1 MAEPVFQRP
10 GEGGTVDNPL
20 GGDVVFKARGEQTEG
35 TLTAFETV
43 VAPGEGPPLH
53 THANEDESLYV
64 LDGEV
69 RFKLG
74 DEIRAAPA
82 GSFVFIPRGAP
93 HTWQNVGDGPARLL
107 IHFTPSGMERFF
119 DGFAAL
125 ETPGPAA
132 FETVGAEVG
141 MDVVGPP
148 LAESDPV

>member
-20 GGDVVFKARGEQTEG
+20 GADVVFKARGEQTDG

-43 VAPGEGPPLH
+43 VGPGDGPPLH
-53 THANEDESLYV
+53 THANEGESVYV
-64 LDGEV
+64 LDGEM
-69 RFKLG
+69 RFKLR
-74 DEIRAAPA
+74 DEIQAAPA

-93 HTWQNVGDGPARLL
+93 HTWQNVGDGPARIL

-125 ETPGPAA
+125 EAPGPAA

-141 MDVVGPP
+141 VDVVGPP
-148 LAESDPV
+148 LAQSDPV

>member
-43 VAPGEGPPLH
+43 VASGDGPPLH

-93 HTWQNVGDGPARLL
+93 HTWQNVGDGRARML

>member
-43 VAPGEGPPLH
+43 VASGDGPPLH

-93 HTWQNVGDGPARLL
+93 HTWQNVGDGPARVL

-148 LAESDPV
+148 LAESDPL

>member
-10 GEGGTVDNPL
+10 GEGEPVANPL
-20 GGDVVFKARGEQTEG
+20 SADVVFKARGEQTGG
-35 TLTAFETV
+35 TLTAFENA
-43 VAPGEGPPLH
+43 VAPGDGPPLH
-53 THANEDESLYV
+53 THANEDESMYV

-74 DEIRAAPA
+74 DEIHAAPA
-82 GSFVFIPRGAP
+82 GSFVFIPRGTP
-93 HTWQNVGDGPARLL
+93 HTWQNVGDGPARML

-141 MDVVGPP
+141 VDVVGPP
-148 LAESDPV
+148 LAQSDPL

>member
-20 GGDVVFKARGEQTEG
+20 GADVVFKARGEQTDG
-35 TLTAFETV
+35 TLTAFETLV
-43 VAPGEGPPLH
+43 GPGDGPPLH
-53 THANEDESLYV
+53 THANEGESVYV
-64 LDGEV
+64 LDGEM
-69 RFKLG
+69 RFKLR
-74 DEIRAAPA
+74 DEIQAAPA

-93 HTWQNVGDGPARLL
+93 HTWQNVGDGPARIL

-125 ETPGPAA
+125 EAPGPAA

-141 MDVVGPP
+141 VGVVGPP
-148 LAESDPV
+148 LAQSDPV